1 MLLFNTRESQHAGDS
16 YTPSPSNGCRMD
28 RECDPQVTL
37 QCEIVLGIPPPGLIS
52 GTLNHMQWTTLKS
65 LNADSGSDWDNL
77 SGYLNQAFPTF
88 LISRPTYFYVWWTV
102 AHLMSFPLFNVHNI
116 IPTQNKDDKNK
127 RCTFKLPSI
136 WHHSSSQTSIN
147 FWSSGDH
154 QESARGPKPMVEKG
168 WPKQPQSVCLTIW
181 SQILWLDRSWC
192 HS

>member
-1 MLLFNTRESQHAGDS
+1 
-16 YTPSPSNGCRMD
+16 
-28 RECDPQVTL
+28 
-37 QCEIVLGIPPPGLIS
+37 
-52 GTLNHMQWTTLKS
+52 MQWIKS

-168 WPKQPQSVCLTIW
+168 WPKQPECLSHDLESNLVIGPFMVSYLANASGNEYLKGQLCFQPGQYFLYSAFSPGGLEKLYLTH
-181 SQILWLDRSWC
+181 
-192 HS
+192 HSCFSR